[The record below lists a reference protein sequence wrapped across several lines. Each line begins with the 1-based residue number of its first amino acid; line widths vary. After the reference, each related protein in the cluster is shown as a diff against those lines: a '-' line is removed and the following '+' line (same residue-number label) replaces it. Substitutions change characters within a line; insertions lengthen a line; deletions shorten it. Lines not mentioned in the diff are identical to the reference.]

1 MDRNLDPS
9 RVVAVDRAL
18 SLLIALGE
26 QDHLTV
32 TDAARALDVAP
43 STAHRLLAT
52 LVGRGFAVQDAR
64 RRYGAGPALLTPGR
78 MRGTPSLVSR
88 VRPFLEQ
95 LFEATQ
101 DTCHLVVREGTQV
114 RFVDGI
120 EGTRT
125 LRVGLRVGARMPAA
139 HTSGGKAMLSEL
151 SGDERAALPA
161 APTGSAAD
169 PTTPEPVAPAGQL
182 LGVNRDE
189 TEPGVTA
196 LGASLGIID
205 GHHAAL
211 TVAGPTALLTGERTR
226 ELSRVLLQ
234 VSGAARSAL

>member
-1 MDRNLDPS
+1 MHRNADGP
-9 RVVAVDRAL
+9 RIVAVDRAL

-26 QDHLTV
+26 QEHLSV
-32 TDAARALDVAP
+32 TDAARTLDVAA
-43 STAHRLLAT
+43 STAHRILTT
-52 LVGRGFAVQDAR
+52 LVGRGFAVQDTR
-64 RRYGAGPALLTPGR
+64 RRYRAGPALLAPGR
-78 MRGTPSLVSR
+78 MRGTSSLVDR

-114 RFVDGI
+114 RFLDGV
-120 EGTRT
+120 EGTRS
-125 LRVGLRVGARMPAA
+125 LRVGLRTGARMPAA

-151 SGDERAALPA
+151 SGAERGALNLPPA
-161 APTGSAAD
+161 AGELGAEPAAS
-169 PTTPEPVAPAGQL
+169 PGQL

-196 LGASLGIID
+196 LGASLGHID

-211 TVAGPTALLTGERTR
+211 TVAAPTALLTAQRTR
-226 ELSRVLLQ
+226 ELSRVLLE
-234 VSGAARSAL
+234 VSGAARGAL

>member
-1 MDRNLDPS
+1 MHRNPDAS
-9 RVVAVDRAL
+9 RIVAVDRAL

-26 QDHLTV
+26 QEHLTV
-32 TDAARALDVAP
+32 TDAAQTLDVAP
-43 STAHRLLAT
+43 STAHRILTT
-52 LVGRGFAVQDAR
+52 LVARGFAVQDTR
-64 RRYGAGPALLTPGR
+64 RRYRAGPALLAPGR
-78 MRGTPSLVSR
+78 MRGTASLVDR

-114 RFVDGI
+114 RFLDGI
-120 EGTRT
+120 EGTRS
-125 LRVGLRVGARMPAA
+125 LRVGLRIGARMPAA

-151 SGDERAALPA
+151 SGPERGALKLP
-161 APTGSAAD
+161 PVTGE
-169 PTTPEPVAPAGQL
+169 PEPTASPGQL

-196 LGASLGIID
+196 LGASLGLID

-211 TVAGPTALLTGERTR
+211 TVAAPTALLTAQRTR
-226 ELSRVLLQ
+226 ELSRVLLE
-234 VSGAARSAL
+234 VSGAARAAL